1 MLILTRVAVRS
12 GSRIVKMQSSPPS
25 ASRFESYA
33 FLPHL
38 TCHVIPHASYV
49 CNRSAMANWRDKA
62 KSFADNVADKAT
74 STAREAGE
82 YAKGAGEYL
91 QGKAQEGWEKLDP
104 DTQAAIEEVVEKTVE
119 KKQEISGEKMHQEV
133 LEMVQRQEE
142 YNDLLASKL
151 DDALSRIEE
160 LEARLD
166 ESDSYR

>member
-1 MLILTRVAVRS
+1 
-12 GSRIVKMQSSPPS
+12 
-25 ASRFESYA
+25 
-33 FLPHL
+33 
-38 TCHVIPHASYV
+38 
-49 CNRSAMANWRDKA
+49 MANWRDKA